1 MEGEKK
7 PESKGAVRTDLSET
21 LEDPGS
27 GRALQ
32 PVGALERRAR
42 AERRLRSARC
52 PPRPV
57 CAAPSFGAELPAPT
71 SGTREPPSSIF
82 CAVSAKLRGSWSFC
96 STIYRLRQHCEKKKA
111 ERWPLPRPSARSQ
124 ERKAPA
130 HDLST
135 QRASR
140 PPPGLLLATSPSP
153 RLGPSA
159 ANPVTCPPGKTS
171 SPGLCAARLVPWQ
184 RPPPCGAPQLVAG
197 VAGPGGVHDLGTH
210 TLATRRGILRT
221 HALRRVAPNVPLA
234 PASLPPPLRLWE
246 RHRPTCRERARL
258 GLALEPT
265 AWTSPSAPSCG
276 GTRRRWLARPHS
288 PH

>member
-1 MEGEKK
+1 M
-7 PESKGAVRTDLSET
+7 RTDLSET
-21 LEDPGS
+21 VEDPGS

-57 CAAPSFGAELPAPT
+57 CAAPSFGAELSAPT

-140 PPPGLLLATSPSP
+140 PPPGLRLATSPSP
-153 RLGPSA
+153 LLGPSA
-159 ANPVTCPPGKTS
+159 ANTSRALPGKPAPPGCAPPAWFRGSGLRPAALPSLWLGSRARVVCMTWVPTLWPHDGGSHGPTPCLEWRRTS
-171 SPGLCAARLVPWQ
+171 RSLGRLYP
-184 RPPPCGAPQLVAG
+184 
-197 VAGPGGVHDLGTH
+197 H
-210 TLATRRGILRT
+210 
-221 HALRRVAPNVPLA
+221 
-234 PASLPPPLRLWE
+234 PLRLWE

>member
-1 MEGEKK
+1 M
-7 PESKGAVRTDLSET
+7 S
-21 LEDPGS
+21 
-27 GRALQ
+27 
-32 PVGALERRAR
+32 
-42 AERRLRSARC
+42 
-52 PPRPV
+52 PRPV
-57 CAAPSFGAELPAPT
+57 CAAPSLGAALSAPT

-124 ERKAPA
+124 ERKALA

-153 RLGPSA
+153 SPGPSA

-184 RPPPCGAPQLVAG
+184 RPPPCGAPRLVAG
-197 VAGPGGVHDLGTH
+197 VACPGGVHDMGTR
-210 TLATRRGILRT
+210 TPATRRGEICPDPR
-221 HALRRVAPNVPLA
+221 LA
-234 PASLPPPLRLWE
+234 RSGPERATRSGVSTPFRLWE

-265 AWTSPSAPSCG
+265 AWTSPCAPYVRRLPQASAC
-276 GTRRRWLARPHS
+276 
-288 PH
+288 